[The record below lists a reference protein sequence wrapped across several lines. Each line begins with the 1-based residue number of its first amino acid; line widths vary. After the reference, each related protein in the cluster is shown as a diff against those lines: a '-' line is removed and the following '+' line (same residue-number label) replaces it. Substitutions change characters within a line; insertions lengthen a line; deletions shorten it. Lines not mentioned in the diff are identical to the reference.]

1 MWQEGNQAQGKPAQ
15 NKEHGE
21 RQIDFSCDNVQRS
34 DDHQQ
39 KADQLDLGHIE
50 TKEDFP
56 RVGKKCTLGVSY
68 REEDVRR
75 GKTLRERAARA
86 PARLALVKLLP
97 ALDVEM
103 THPPALDAESMT
115 GLMVLPGKRPAKI
128 SAAPPAF
135 ATRCSRDQPSHDEPE
150 NLSGE
155 KRKDE
160 SHQDEER
167 RKVRVHASTNLS
179 DRVGHSSEPMTK
191 GGGSRPD
198 DLRSNLAEPGRTPF
212 CPKHRA
218 VSRCLASWEYYV
230 DSSLIAQMA
239 FGHEGN
245 YPR

>member
-115 GLMVLPGKRPAKI
+115 HGPAW
-128 SAAPPAF
+128 
-135 ATRCSRDQPSHDEPE
+135 Q
-150 NLSGE
+150 
-155 KRKDE
+155 
-160 SHQDEER
+160 
-167 RKVRVHASTNLS
+167 ASS
-179 DRVGHSSEPMTK
+179 Q
-191 GGGSRPD
+191 
-198 DLRSNLAEPGRTPF
+198 DLRSAPGI
-212 CPKHRA
+212 CQA
-218 VSRCLASWEYYV
+218 ALSRRPL
-230 DSSLIAQMA
+230 
-239 FGHEGN
+239 
-245 YPR
+245 P